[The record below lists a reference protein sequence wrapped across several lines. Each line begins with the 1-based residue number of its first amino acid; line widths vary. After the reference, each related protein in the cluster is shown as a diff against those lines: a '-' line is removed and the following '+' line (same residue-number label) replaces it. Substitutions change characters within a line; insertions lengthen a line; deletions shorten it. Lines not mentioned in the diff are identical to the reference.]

1 MKFYETM
8 FILKPTLVEEEIK
21 TQITF
26 FKDVISKN
34 GGEIET
40 CLDMGMRN
48 LAYEIKKNKRGYYY
62 VIYFKAQPQLI
73 KEIERNYRI
82 NENVLRFIVIKYEN
96 KKEQKA
102 WQSLVNKANGKT
114 DKPKAQKAAKEEVSA
129 QATQEDSQ

>member
-1 MKFYETM
+1 M

-34 GGEIET
+34 DGEIET